1 MNNYDCHLIPG
12 SGLFVINSTGK
23 VRFDESGRNKL
34 GQSPDLI
41 TPGNDVMK
49 KPVWGSWFGFC
60 LNMVVDESVISNDE
74 AEVINNFNYRI
85 TYKPPDSVVVL

>member
-1 MNNYDCHLIPG
+1 M
-12 SGLFVINSTGK
+12 INSTGK